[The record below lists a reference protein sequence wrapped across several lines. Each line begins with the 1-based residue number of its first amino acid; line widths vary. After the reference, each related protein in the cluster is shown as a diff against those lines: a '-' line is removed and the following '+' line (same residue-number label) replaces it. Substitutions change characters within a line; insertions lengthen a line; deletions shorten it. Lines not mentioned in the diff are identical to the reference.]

1 MPRCMPSASG
11 SSQPAPGRMTE
22 IVQIAV
28 PPGRSISVGLDWNRT
43 ALKRR
48 SNVESQ
54 HGGVDMKHYFVP
66 DITSE
71 IVDPLLYHEEILRG
85 WLATPTPDYVGFAA
99 HLQTVAELAELAAQK
114 TGECAQQM
122 TTRLRGERDG
132 DRQEEARTLDLVNA
146 YSVAA
151 RQIALE
157 AVLRNEYFRTLIPL
171 RDHQLS
177 RRLAGTY
184 AMLAAAALKQVF
196 MYRDRAL
203 ALAELPPRFNE
214 V

>member
-1 MPRCMPSASG
+1 
-11 SSQPAPGRMTE
+11 
-22 IVQIAV
+22 
-28 PPGRSISVGLDWNRT
+28 
-43 ALKRR
+43 

-54 HGGVDMKHYFVP
+54 HGDVDMKHYFAP

-99 HLQTVAELAELAAQK
+99 HLQTVAELAELAADK
-114 TGECAQQM
+114 TDECAQQM
-122 TTRLRGERDG
+122 TRLRGERAG
-132 DRQEEARTLDLVNA
+132 ARQEEARTLDLVNA

-171 RDHQLS
+171 RDHQMS

-196 MYRDRAL
+196 MYRDRAV

>member
-1 MPRCMPSASG
+1 
-11 SSQPAPGRMTE
+11 MTE

-28 PPGRSISVGLDWNRT
+28 PPGRSISVRLDWNRT
-43 ALKRR
+43 TSKRP

-54 HGGVDMKHYFVP
+54 HGDVDMKHYFVP

-71 IVDPLLYHEEILRG
+71 SVDPLLYHEEILRG

-99 HLQTVAELAELAAQK
+99 HLQTVAELAELAADK
-114 TGECAQQM
+114 TDECAQQM
-122 TTRLRGERDG
+122 TRLRGERAG
-132 DRQEEARTLDLVNA
+132 SRQEEARTLDLVNA

-171 RDHQLS
+171 RDHQMS

-196 MYRDRAL
+196 MYRDRAV